1 MIIILIELNLFT
13 FSKFMFTN
21 SFVSFSRLFVDINPI
36 EAMFGPLIL

>member
-1 MIIILIELNLFT
+1 MIILIELILLT
-13 FSKFMFTN
+13 FSKFIFTD